1 MCKHWSANSF
11 ALSSG
16 HALGPLTAS
25 NTGLEQLKRWGSQ
38 RIPTVFWSPSTIHP
52 PSLFEKTT
60 KHAGLAGA
68 NQPRSNEARHPG
80 YSREGPWLRHLVGG
94 WRSSVRRISRL
105 GCWTW
110 GRVLKRLTGYYICCS
125 CMFMSCRA
133 TSFNEPLKG
142 CIQSLSFVARFLGEV
157 VSLAMIHA
165 PLSCICPSILSIQHL
180 KSFSELQF
188 WSYSFEFLPFKHRA
202 TAKVRHEV
210 CTTKTSPWLST
221 WQT

>member
-1 MCKHWSANSF
+1 MSILGSGVGKKRNTHTLIERERESSQKHMCKHWSANSF

-125 CMFMSCRA
+125 CMFMW
-133 TSFNEPLKG
+133 
-142 CIQSLSFVARFLGEV
+142 
-157 VSLAMIHA
+157 
-165 PLSCICPSILSIQHL
+165 PSI
-180 KSFSELQF
+180 
-188 WSYSFEFLPFKHRA
+188 
-202 TAKVRHEV
+202 
-210 CTTKTSPWLST
+210 ST
-221 WQT
+221 RDQIN